1 MKKLA
6 FVCAACAALELV
18 AAPAAKLEPV
28 AAGFPQWQGAVPRN
42 YIRGREITA
51 SDLRHRAVVV
61 IDVDDNANLHKQL
74 LEASSL
80 ISLTGLV
87 NLGFSGGNFE
97 TMELPRNVL
106 VVVSCHGLLRNPD
119 ALKTALKTAG
129 KEEVS
134 LSYYSTAQVPFYEGL
149 SLVGL
154 DTEGKRPYI
163 YVMGPTG
170 TEPLAQGNLAAAGI
184 KAAREAVGKAK
195 KTMGAGSPWK
205 QFYGTVDPEKVPAL
219 GAAIAKGKP
228 LAQVAAAIA
237 KDISSKDAEK
247 ATEAQ
252 IVYDA
257 LSQTRSDL
265 LFRIRL
271 EARACPHRA
280 YYDFQQLVKFWP
292 SEKKKLDDVMQM
304 LKQQYPDADKLAKM
318 FSKIMV
324 WADPNFV
331 CKNAGEAKKIVAEL
345 KKWKPLLAKLK
356 EAKKKNGDADT
367 IIQNGANI
375 LDMQVDELIE
385 SIPNRL
391 PEK

>member
-6 FVCAACAALELV
+6 LACATLVALELA

-28 AAGFPQWQGAVPRN
+28 AAGFPQWQGVVPKSH
-42 YIRGREITA
+42 IRGREITTA
-51 SDLRHRAVVV
+51 DLRHRATVVV
-61 IDVDDNANLHKQL
+61 DVDDNADLHKQL
-74 LEASSL
+74 LEAAGL
-80 ISLTGLV
+80 LQMTGLV
-87 NLGFSGGNFE
+87 SIGFEGGNWE
-97 TMELPRNVL
+97 TMTLPRDVL
-106 VVVSCHGLLRNPD
+106 IVVSCHGLLKNPD
-119 ALKTALKTAG
+119 ALKTALKSSGTDEAA
-129 KEEVS
+129 
-134 LSYYSTAQVPFYEGL
+134 LSGYSTAMVPFYENISFAG
-149 SLVGL
+149 GPE
-154 DTEGKRPYI
+154 TEGKRPYI

-170 TEPLAQGNLAAAGI
+170 TEPLSQGKLDAASV
-184 KAAREAVGKAK
+184 KAARAAVNKAK
-195 KTMGAGSPWK
+195 ATFKETPWK
-205 QFYGTVDPEKVPAL
+205 QFYGTADPEKFPAVA
-219 GAAIAKGKP
+219 AAIAKGKP
-228 LAQVAAAIA
+228 LAQVAAAVA
-237 KDISSKDAEK
+237 KDVLSKDEEK
-247 ATEAQ
+247 AQAAQ
-252 IVYDA
+252 VVSDA

-280 YYDFQQLVKFWP
+280 YYDFQQLVKYWP

-356 EAKKKNGDADT
+356 DAKKKNGDADT